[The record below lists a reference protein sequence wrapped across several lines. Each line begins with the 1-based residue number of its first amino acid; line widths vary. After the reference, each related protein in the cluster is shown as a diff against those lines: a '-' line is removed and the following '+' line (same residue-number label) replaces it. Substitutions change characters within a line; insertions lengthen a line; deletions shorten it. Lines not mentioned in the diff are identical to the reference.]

1 MKMKLLMLLAG
12 LLIISCKSPEA
23 RRPVTQ
29 KSGSYINESVERNR
43 KIVAEEE
50 ARIQKIIQ
58 ADSTRNY
65 ITSPDGFWYYYNTK
79 DTTTTRTPE
88 FGDVVEFDYSLQ
100 TLSGENIY
108 TDEEIAPRT
117 YIIDQEQLFSGLRQ
131 GLKLM
136 KEGETVTFLFPSH
149 KAFGY
154 YGDKGRIGSDV
165 PVISKV
171 TLMDITEENEDNNN
185 QNNENPNEE
194 N

>member
-1 MKMKLLMLLAG
+1 MKIKLLILLSG
-12 LLIISCKSPEA
+12 LLVFSCKSPEA

-50 ARIQKIIQ
+50 AKIQKIIEI
-58 ADSTRNY
+58 DSTREY
-65 ITSPDGFWYYYNTK
+65 LSSPDGFWYYYNKK
-79 DTTTTRTPE
+79 DTTSTRTPK
-88 FGDVVEFDYSLQ
+88 FGEVVEFDYSLQ
-100 TLSGENIY
+100 SLDGTYIY

-117 YIIDQEQLFSGLRQ
+117 YTIDQEQLFSGLRQ

-154 YGDKGRIGSDV
+154 YGDKKRIGSDV
-165 PVISKV
+165 PVISRV
-171 TLMDITEENEDNNN
+171 NLMKINDKKEDNNN
-185 QNNENPNEE
+185 QNN
-194 N
+194 

>member
-12 LLIISCKSPEA
+12 LLILSCKSPEA

-29 KSGSYINESVERNR
+29 KSGSYINESIARNR

-50 ARIQKIIQ
+50 AQIQKIIEN
-58 ADSTRNY
+58 DSTREY
-65 ITSPDGFWYYYNTK
+65 FSSPNGFWYYYNEK
-79 DTTTTRTPE
+79 DTLSTRTPE
-88 FGDVVEFDYSLQ
+88 FGDVVEFDYSLT
-100 TLSGENIY
+100 TLEGEQIY

-117 YIIDQEQLFSGLRQ
+117 YTMDKEQLFSGLRQ

-154 YGDKGRIGSDV
+154 YGDKKRIGSDV

-171 TLMDITEENEDNNN
+171 TLFKISEENEDQNN
-185 QNNENPNEE
+185 QNN
-194 N
+194 

>member
-1 MKMKLLMLLAG
+1 MKMKFLMLLAG
-12 LLIISCKSPEA
+12 LLLFSCKSPEA

-50 ARIQKIIQ
+50 AQIQKIIEN
-58 ADSTRNY
+58 DSTREY
-65 ITSPDGFWYYYNTK
+65 ISSPNGFWYYYNRQ
-79 DTTTTRTPE
+79 DTLSNKTPE

-100 TLSGENIY
+100 TLDGHNIY

-117 YIIDQEQLFSGLRQ
+117 YVMDQEQLFSGLRQ

-136 KEGETVTFLFPSH
+136 KEGETVTFIFPSH

-154 YGDKGRIGSDV
+154 YGDKKRIGSDV

-171 TLMDITEENEDNNN
+171 TLMKITEETEENNN
-185 QNNENPNEE
+185 QNN
-194 N
+194 

>member
-1 MKMKLLMLLAG
+1 MKMKYLMLLAG
-12 LLIISCKSPEA
+12 LLLFSCKSPEA

-29 KSGSYINESVERNR
+29 KSGSYINEAVERNR

-50 ARIQKIIQ
+50 AQIQKIIEN
-58 ADSTRNY
+58 DSTREY
-65 ITSPDGFWYYYNTK
+65 ISSPNGFWYYYNK
-79 DTTTTRTPE
+79 QDTTSTKTPE

-100 TLSGENIY
+100 TLDGRNIY

-117 YIIDQEQLFSGLRQ
+117 YTMDQEQLFSGLRQ

-154 YGDKGRIGSDV
+154 YGDKKRIGKDV
-165 PVISKV
+165 PVISRV
-171 TLMDITEENEDNNN
+171 TLNNITEANEENNN
-185 QNNENPNEE
+185 QNN
-194 N
+194 

>member
-1 MKMKLLMLLAG
+1 MKMKLLMLLSV
-12 LLIISCKSPEA
+12 LLFFSCKSPEA

-29 KSGSYINESVERNR
+29 KSGSYINESIERNR
-43 KIVAEEE
+43 KIVAREE
-50 ARIQKIIQ
+50 AQIMKIMEV
-58 ADSTRNY
+58 DSTREY
-65 ITSPDGFWYYYNTK
+65 ISSPNGFWYYYNKK
-79 DTTTTRTPE
+79 DTTTTKTPE

-100 TLSGENIY
+100 TLEGENIY

-117 YIIDQEQLFSGLRQ
+117 YTMDQEQLFSGLRE

-171 TLMDITEENEDNNN
+171 TLMKITEENDDNNN
-185 QNNENPNEE
+185 QNN
-194 N
+194 

>member
-1 MKMKLLMLLAG
+1 MKMKFLMLLAG
-12 LLIISCKSPEA
+12 LLLFSCKSPEA

-29 KSGSYINESVERNR
+29 KSGSYINEAVARNR

-50 ARIQKIIQ
+50 AQIQKIIEK
-58 ADSTRNY
+58 DSTHEY
-65 ITSPDGFWYYYNTK
+65 ISSPNGFWYYYNKK
-79 DTTTTRTPE
+79 DTTSTRMPE

-100 TLSGENIY
+100 TLNGENIY

-117 YIIDQEQLFSGLRQ
+117 YVMDKEQLFSGLRE

-154 YGDKGRIGSDV
+154 YGDKKKIGSDV
-165 PVISKV
+165 PVISTV
-171 TLMDITEENEDNNN
+171 TLMKITEENEDN
-185 QNNENPNEE
+185 
-194 N
+194 

>member
-1 MKMKLLMLLAG
+1 MKEKFLMLLAG
-12 LLIISCKSPEA
+12 LLLFSCKSPEA

-29 KSGSYINESVERNR
+29 KSGSYINEAVERNK

-50 ARIQKIIQ
+50 AQIQRIIEN
-58 ADSTRNY
+58 DSTREY
-65 ITSPDGFWYYYNTK
+65 ISSPNGFWYFYNVK
-79 DTTTTRTPE
+79 DTTSTKTPE

-100 TLSGENIY
+100 TLDGQNIY
-108 TDEEIAPRT
+108 TDEEIAPRSYT
-117 YIIDQEQLFSGLRQ
+117 MDKEQLFSGLRQ

-154 YGDKGRIGSDV
+154 YGDKKRIGKDV

-171 TLMDITEENEDNNN
+171 TLINISEETEENQN
-185 QNNENPNEE
+185 QNN
-194 N
+194 